1 MSHPDSLRLAVAQ
14 PPARAG
20 EREETRL
27 ADALAAI
34 AGAGASGAELLL
46 FPESYP
52 GPIRVGSEMNCS
64 GAIAQAAGDARV
76 AVCWGRVERG
86 SDGLHRTVAYLV
98 SSDGVELLRYERAH
112 PATGDVHPVLSGSPM
127 APGAK
132 LGLAR
137 LGDLAVGVLICSELW
152 IPEVARTLAVRGAEV
167 LLAPAGGSFHRVAP
181 NWRLLARARA
191 VENQL
196 HLGLTQALY
205 GDEEG
210 SALIAG
216 PEGVVATSAAP
227 GLVIGDCD
235 LDRARWLRD
244 HDDSMGEPKPFDSL
258 PGLLRARRPEM
269 YGDLSRAIE
278 GLYDYEAAGRGSA
291 DNGHKET
298 ERSSRW
304 R

>member
-1 MSHPDSLRLAVAQ
+1 LSAPGSLRLAVAQ

-20 EREETRL
+20 EPDEARL

-34 AGAGASGAELLL
+34 AGAAAAGAELLL
-46 FPESYP
+46 FPESHP
-52 GPIRVGSEMNCS
+52 GPIRADSAMDCRAEIGT
-64 GAIAQAAGDARV
+64 AAAEGGV
-76 AVCWGRVERG
+76 AVCWGRIERG
-86 SDGLHRTVAYLV
+86 GDGVHRTVAYLV
-98 SSDGVELLRYERAH
+98 GPDGAELLRYERAH
-112 PATGDVHPVLSGSPM
+112 PATGDVHAVLSGVPM
-127 APGAK
+127 ASGAV

-137 LGDLAVGVLICSELW
+137 LGELVVGVLVCSELW

-167 LLAPAGGSFHRVAP
+167 LLAPAGGSLRRVAP

-216 PEGVVATSAAP
+216 PEGIVAASPRP

-244 HDDSMGEPKPFDSL
+244 HDDSMREPKQFDSL
-258 PGLLRARRPEM
+258 PGLLRARRPEL
-269 YGDLSRAIE
+269 YGDLARPAAD
-278 GLYDYEAAGRGSA
+278 LYDYEAAAR
-291 DNGHKET
+291 
-298 ERSSRW
+298 R
-304 R
+304 